1 MLYLPRFVVI
11 DDHSLVREALVARL
25 VLHWGDI
32 DVVYSGA
39 SSADALRAI
48 ELRGADCV
56 LLDLELGDGR
66 PSLLTIAEVLEVGV
80 PVLIVSAFAT
90 GAIVRAAFAAG
101 VVGFVSKSAE
111 TSELI
116 TAVNAVLAGET
127 YTSSEAAAA
136 LLGGGATLV
145 DLSDQ
150 ERRAMVL
157 YASGLKMQSVARQM
171 GVSESTAREYIRRLR
186 AKYDRAGAPLRS
198 KTELY
203 RMAQR
208 EGLLP

>member
-1 MLYLPRFVVI
+1 MLYLPRFIVI

-32 DVVYSGA
+32 DVIYSGA
-39 SSADALRAI
+39 SSGDALRAI

-66 PSLLTIAEVLEVGV
+66 PSLLTVAEVLEAGV
-80 PVLIVSAFAT
+80 PVLIISAFAT

-101 VVGFVSKSAE
+101 VVGFVSKSAGS
-111 TSELI
+111 SELI
-116 TAVNAVLAGET
+116 DAVNAVLDGET
-127 YTSSEAAAA
+127 YTSAEAAAA

-157 YASGLKMQSVARQM
+157 YASGLKMRSVARQM